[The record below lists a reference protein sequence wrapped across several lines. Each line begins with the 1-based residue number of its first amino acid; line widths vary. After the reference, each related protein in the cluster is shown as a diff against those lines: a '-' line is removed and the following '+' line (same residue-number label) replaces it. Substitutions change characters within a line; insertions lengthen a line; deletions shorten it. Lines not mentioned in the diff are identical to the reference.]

1 MTNLSDLTEALLYVK
16 KLQKEHPRKELDL
29 IIKLLE
35 KETNLIIINT
45 AY

>member
-1 MTNLSDLTEALLYVK
+1 MPSLSELIEALLYVK

-35 KETNLIIINT
+35 KETSLVIINT

>member
-1 MTNLSDLTEALLYVK
+1 MPSLLELTEALLYVK
-16 KLQKEHPRKELDL
+16 NLQKENPSKELDL

-35 KETNLIIINT
+35 KETNLVIINT

>member
-1 MTNLSDLTEALLYVK
+1 MPSLSELTEALLYVK
-16 KLQKEHPRKELDL
+16 KLQKKNPRKELDL

-35 KETNLIIINT
+35 RETNLVIINT